1 MAPRLSSAVE
11 TVDQERRP
19 GVSFKLTGA
28 NVIARIEKILIY
40 FPVEKKDNKNKKR
53 KIRLGRRLNVR
64 VRYYMPSRVPLH
76 NP

>member
-1 MAPRLSSAVE
+1 MDPCLISDMVKVELWMAPRLSSAVE

-40 FPVEKKDNKNKKR
+40 FPVEKKDNKNKKER
-53 KIRLGRRLNVR
+53 FD
-64 VRYYMPSRVPLH
+64 
-76 NP
+76 

>member
-40 FPVEKKDNKNKKR
+40 FPVEKKDNKNKKER
-53 KIRLGRRLNVR
+53 FD
-64 VRYYMPSRVPLH
+64 
-76 NP
+76 

>member
-19 GVSFKLTGA
+19 GVSFKRTGA

-40 FPVEKKDNKNKKR
+40 FPVEKKDNKNKKER
-53 KIRLGRRLNVR
+53 FD
-64 VRYYMPSRVPLH
+64 
-76 NP
+76 